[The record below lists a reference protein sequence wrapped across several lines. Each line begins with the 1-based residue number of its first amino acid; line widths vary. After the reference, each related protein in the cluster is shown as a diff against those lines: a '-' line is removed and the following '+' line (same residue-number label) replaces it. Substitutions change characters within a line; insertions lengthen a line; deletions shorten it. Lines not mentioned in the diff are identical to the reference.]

1 MTTHLIPEIDSST
14 ILMDPRAGA
23 NLRRVRLEPS
33 HSIPVVSINNNREER
48 SEMGYE
54 GRIMGS
60 WAVNINNNQRG
71 GHKRNCDFCVKGD
84 KYGDKE
90 LSLHMRSH
98 HLDLLFKCSVCQKS
112 FQNWT
117 EAQRHVGNSHKGVS
131 KKTVLIPSAPENLLK
146 ATCRLKKCRRSF
158 VSIKCRFTT
167 IRS

>member
-1 MTTHLIPEIDSST
+1 
-14 ILMDPRAGA
+14 MDPRAGA

-54 GRIMGS
+54 ARTMGS
-60 WAVNINNNQRG
+60 WTVNINNNQRG

-84 KYGDKE
+84 KFGDKE

-98 HLDLLFKCSVCQKS
+98 HLEVLFKCSVCQKS

-117 EAQRHVGNSHKGVS
+117 DAQRHVSYSHKGVS

-158 VSIKCRFTT
+158 MSIKCRFKRLDLNP
-167 IRS
+167 ICILQSSFRF